1 MRHRIGLCLAALLC
15 ALLLPCAASAAN
27 QAPEMVLNVALL
39 PDGAARITQ
48 TWTTDTDEG
57 TEFYLACRDNGYLRI
72 TDFSVSDQTGP
83 YTLVEDWS
91 VDAAFDEKAYRC
103 GILPTDEG
111 VELCWGISEYG
122 ENCYTLQYTVHGLV
136 GSYLDAD
143 GFNFRFVDEMSL
155 FPSEVTLVLY
165 CQDGTPLT
173 EEVCG
178 VWAFGF
184 EGQAEFFDDGAI
196 YAWTQEPL
204 EGSEHLTLLLELEKG
219 LLSPQHTVEER
230 FEEVKERAFSG
241 SDYDSELPFGDIWIM
256 LGVILGSVA
265 AIVLIVLLITKIRK
279 CRLNRRMK
287 RTAYFRDAP
296 NGGNLNVT
304 HRLGR
309 CSSLCKEDTLL
320 GAYLLRLISQGCL
333 ECADILA
340 GRDAVCLRLCRAP
353 EDTAGDAAALY
364 EILQA
369 AAGADGILQ
378 PHELTQFCE
387 RDDSALMDFLQAC
400 ERDGMQTLIRA
411 RCLKGA
417 RLDGIGDLTDA
428 GQRQLDEVLGLK
440 RFLLDFSLIQERG
453 IEQTVIWQ
461 DYMVYALLLG
471 IAEQLAPQLR
481 ALYPELRAQLTQYER
496 CFRSSHYY
504 SGLMYTAYRREQQR
518 LQAARSAGSGGHAS
532 FGGGGGFSGGGG
544 GGTR

>member
-1 MRHRIGLCLAALLC
+1 
-15 ALLLPCAASAAN
+15 
-27 QAPEMVLNVALL
+27 MVLDVALL

-48 TWTTDTDEG
+48 TWTTYTDEG

-83 YTLVEDWS
+83 YTLVETWD
-91 VDAAFDEKAYRC
+91 VDAGFDEKAYRC
-103 GILPTDEG
+103 GLLPTDEG

-136 GSYLDAD
+136 GSYPDAD
-143 GFNFRFVDEMSL
+143 GFNFRFVDELSL
-155 FPSEVTLVLY
+155 FPSAVTLALY

-173 EEVCG
+173 DEVCG

-184 EGQAEFFDDGAI
+184 EGQVEFFDDGAI
-196 YAWTQEPL
+196 YAWTHEPL
-204 EGSEHLTLLLELEKG
+204 EGSEHLTLMLELEKG
-219 LLSPQHTVEER
+219 LLSPQRTVEER
-230 FEEVKERAFSG
+230 FEDVKERAFSG
-241 SDYDSELPFGDIWIM
+241 SDYDSALTFGDILIV
-256 LGVILGSVA
+256 LAVILGIVVV
-265 AIVLIVLLITKIRK
+265 IVLVVLLLTKIHECK
-279 CRLNRRMK
+279 LNRRMK

-296 NGGNLNVT
+296 NGGKLNVT

-309 CSSLCKEDTLL
+309 CSSLCEEDTLL
-320 GAYLLRLISQGCL
+320 GAYLLRLVSQGCL
-333 ECADILA
+333 DCVNTPAD
-340 GRDAVCLRLCRAP
+340 GEAVCLRLCRAP
-353 EDTAGDAAALY
+353 QDAAGYEAALY

-369 AAGADGILQ
+369 AAGEDGILQ
-378 PHELTQFCE
+378 PHELEQFCE
-387 RDDSALMDFLQAC
+387 RDDSPLIDFLQAC
-400 ERDGMQTLIRA
+400 EHDGMQALIRT

-417 RLDGIGDLTDA
+417 RLDGISDLSDA
-428 GQRQLDEVLGLK
+428 GQRQLDELLGLK

-481 ALYPELRAQLTQYER
+481 ALYPELSPQLTQYEVY
-496 CFRSSHYY
+496 FRSSHYY
-504 SGLMYTAYRREQQR
+504 SGLMYEAYRREQRR

-532 FGGGGGFSGGGG
+532 LGGGGGFSGGGG